1 MTDDAAGGPTTL
13 GRLAELR
20 ARSLWIAYHDYAGV
34 PRAKAVTG
42 DRVADV
48 LRGGVTWAK
57 ANWDIALNDE
67 LVPHPAFA
75 ADSGDFV
82 AVPDP
87 ATLVPLAWRPGV
99 AQVLSDL
106 VDDVGNP
113 WDGDPRRL
121 LRRQVAELASL
132 GLEARVAFEAE
143 FVLVEPAAAGGWV
156 PADHGRMFTVA
167 EIDARWP
174 WFERVLSAL
183 AAMEIPVHQVAREY
197 GVGQYEISLLPA
209 DPLTAADRF
218 LLARQAIKAI
228 ARQDG
233 LVASFMPKPWAE
245 RPGNGLHVHLSLWT
259 GEHDATAHPGDDTGL
274 SAFGLAGVAGL
285 LDHAAA
291 QAALAA
297 PTPNSY
303 KRLLPGSWAPA
314 HICWALGNRAALVR
328 VPGRGA
334 NRRIE
339 YRSGDA
345 SSNPYLHLTG
355 LLAAIVDGI
364 RSERRPPD
372 PVAGDVGH
380 WTDEEAGERGVARLP
395 TSLGAALDALER
407 DAVLRAALGPIV
419 DAHYRAVKR
428 FELASYEEQA
438 GPSRTEEVTDWERA
452 MYLEPL

>member
-1 MTDDAAGGPTTL
+1 VTDAAGAPRTL
-13 GRLAELR
+13 RRLAELR
-20 ARSLWIAYHDYAGV
+20 ARTLWIAYHDYAGV
-34 PRAKAVTG
+34 PRAKAVTA
-42 DRVADV
+42 DRIPDAVT
-48 LRGGVTWAK
+48 RGVTWAK

-67 LVPHPAFA
+67 LIPHPAFA

-82 AVPDP
+82 AIPDP

-99 AQVLSDL
+99 AQALSDL
-106 VDDVGNP
+106 VDDLGGP

-121 LRRQVAELASL
+121 LRRQVDELAAL

-143 FVLVEPAAAGGWV
+143 FVLVEPAPAGGWM

-174 WFERVLSAL
+174 WFERVLDAL

-228 ARQDG
+228 AREEG
-233 LVASFMPKPWAE
+233 LVASFMPKPWSE
-245 RPGNGLHVHLSLWT
+245 RPGNGLHVHVSLWR
-259 GEHDATAHPGDDTGL
+259 GGDEATADPHDESGL
-274 SAFGLAGVAGL
+274 SAAALSGVAGL
-285 LDHAAA
+285 LDHAPA

-314 HICWALGNRAALVR
+314 HVCWAIGNRAALVR
-328 VPGRGA
+328 VPGRGV
-334 NRRIE
+334 NRRLE

-364 RSERRPPD
+364 RTGGTPPD

-380 WTDEEAGERGVARLP
+380 WTDEEAAERGIARLP
-395 TSLGAALDALER
+395 ASLEAALDALDR
-407 DAVLRAALGPIV
+407 DGVLRAALGPIV
-419 DAHYRAVKR
+419 DEHYRAVKR
-428 FELASYEEQA
+428 FELAVYREQA
-438 GPSRTEEVTDWERA
+438 GASRPEEVTEWERT